1 MPAAWKLTLRKWA
14 RMNRGRKSTGPD
26 GGTEPSRNDEYL
38 LYQTLLGAWPLE
50 PMDPE
55 ALDRFRERVQ
65 RHLLKVVREAKA
77 HTSWNHPD
85 PGYETALA
93 RFIAGILGDGR
104 FLAALQAAA
113 ASVARPGLLSGLS
126 LVLIKIAGPG
136 VPDIYQG
143 LELPVFS
150 LVDPDNRRVVDFAL
164 RRRILDGLRV
174 PGADPEADLEQA
186 RSLLAG
192 LEDGRAKCFV
202 TWRALNCRR
211 DHPDLFRDGDYLPLH
226 AEGPRADHV
235 CAFARRREGELAVV
249 VAPRLFRKLQEG
261 GGEAGAAWQGN
272 RLEVPAAG
280 DYCNALTGE
289 CHAAGEEQGRFW
301 LPLEGVL
308 GHFPV
313 ALLMIR
319 RLKPM

>member
-1 MPAAWKLTLRKWA
+1 
-14 RMNRGRKSTGPD
+14 
-26 GGTEPSRNDEYL
+26 
-38 LYQTLLGAWPLE
+38 
-50 PMDPE
+50 
-55 ALDRFRERVQ
+55 V
-65 RHLLKVVREAKA
+65 
-77 HTSWNHPD
+77 
-85 PGYETALA
+85 
-93 RFIAGILGDGR
+93 
-104 FLAALQAAA
+104 

-126 LVLIKIAGPG
+126 LALLKIAGPG

-150 LVDPDNRRVVDFAL
+150 LVDPDNRRAVDFAL

-174 PGADPEADLEQA
+174 PGADPSADPGADLEQA

-211 DHPDLFRDGDYLPLH
+211 EHPDLFRDGDYVPLH
-226 AEGPRADHV
+226 ADGPRADHI
-235 CAFARRREGELAVV
+235 CAFARRRKEELAVV
-249 VAPRLFRKLQEG
+249 VAPRLFKKLQEC
-261 GGEAGAAWQGN
+261 GGEAGAVWQGN
-272 RLEVPAAG
+272 RLEVPAPG

-289 CHAAGEEQGRFW
+289 CHAAEEDQGRFW
-301 LPLEGVL
+301 LPLAAVL

-319 RLKPM
+319 RLKPH